1 MTRRL
6 AAIARAAGRALV
18 HPLVTLV
25 DATFGRRLMAR
36 IWMHGVLLFFG
47 VIITILV
54 GRHVMAEVDY
64 ATTLRVYPYLARAVG
79 DRVLATRDD
88 PAALARELD
97 RANRRTPLRLAAFAP
112 DGTPLPGSP
121 VSSTSPAS
129 PASAMAPPTAEE
141 LSWLSP
147 AEPVIWWHR
156 HRMLVAAYQGDQ
168 LAAVVLLVAPAPPSI
183 PWHLAV
189 FLLAALVLAFVFA
202 AGPLAFSI
210 ARPVGRLRRLTQ
222 QLGAG
227 DLSVRAR
234 WRRRDELG
242 DLARSFD
249 AMAEQIQ
256 KLRAAER
263 QLLGDVSHELRT
275 PLSRMRVVLSLAE
288 SAELPRARAYL
299 AEITTDL
306 GELEQLIDDIITS
319 IRLDASPS
327 HWSEAGPPLRKA
339 RHLAASLV
347 DSAADRFRARWER
360 RALEVHTQELDGAS
374 LDGDPALLRRA
385 LDNLLD
391 NARKY
396 SADDTTITLRAERRG
411 DRLHLS
417 VTDRGLGIPDDARA
431 RVFTP
436 FFRVDPS
443 RARSSG
449 GVGLGLAL
457 ARRIVLAHAGA
468 IDFES
473 QPGQGSR
480 FWIDLPLA
488 AARDAPSPAALG

>member
-1 MTRRL
+1 MRPVL
-6 AAIARAAGRALV
+6 RALGA
-18 HPLVTLV
+18 LV
-25 DATFGRRLMAR
+25 DASFGRRLMAR

-47 VIITILV
+47 VIVTILV
-54 GRHVMAEVDY
+54 GRHVLAEVDY
-64 ATTLRVYPYLARAVG
+64 ATTLRVYPYLAHAVG

-88 PAALARELD
+88 PAALARELE
-97 RANRRTPLRLAAFAP
+97 RANRRTPLRLAAFSP
-112 DGTPLPGSP
+112 DGAPLPGALGA
-121 VSSTSPAS
+121 AS
-129 PASAMAPPTAEE
+129 PASSSLAPPTAEE

-156 HRMLVAAYQGDQ
+156 HRMLVAAYQGDR
-168 LAAVVLLVAPAPPSI
+168 LTAVVLLVAPAPPSLS
-183 PWHLAV
+183 WHLVV
-189 FLLAALVLAFVFA
+189 FLGLALLLAFVFA

-222 QLGAG
+222 RLGAG

-256 KLRAAER
+256 RLRAAER

-288 SAELPRARAYL
+288 RAELPRARAYL

-306 GELEQLIDDIITS
+306 GELEQLVDDIITS
-319 IRLDASPS
+319 VRLDAAPA

-339 RHLAASLV
+339 RHPAASLV
-347 DSAADRFRARWER
+347 ESAAERFRARWER
-360 RALEVHTQELDGAS
+360 RALEVHAHALDGAS

-396 SADDTTITLRAERRG
+396 SADDTTIILRAERRG
-411 DRLHLS
+411 DLLHVS
-417 VTDRGLGIPDDARA
+417 VADRGIGIPDDARP

-457 ARRIVLAHAGA
+457 ARRVVLAHGGR

-480 FWIDLPLA
+480 FWIELPLA
-488 AARDAPSPAALG
+488 LADEPAP

>member
-6 AAIARAAGRALV
+6 AARAGAVGRALV
-18 HPLVTLV
+18 HPLASLI
-25 DATFGRRLMAR
+25 DASFGRRLMAR

-47 VIITILV
+47 VIVTILV
-54 GRHVMAEVDY
+54 GRHVLAEVDY

-88 PAALARELD
+88 PAALARELE
-97 RANRRTPLRLAAFAP
+97 RANRRTPLRLGAFSP
-112 DGTPLPGSP
+112 DGARLPGG
-121 VSSTSPAS
+121 
-129 PASAMAPPTAEE
+129 ASASGSPLAPPTAEE

-147 AEPVIWWHR
+147 DEPVIWWHR
-156 HRMLVAAYQGDQ
+156 HRMLVAAYQGDR
-168 LAAVVLLVAPAPPSI
+168 LAAVVLLVAPTPPSL
-183 PWHLAV
+183 PWHVVV
-189 FLLAALVLAFVFA
+189 FLLCALVLAFVFA

-256 KLRAAER
+256 RLRAAER

-288 SAELPRARAYL
+288 RAELPRARAYL

-306 GELEQLIDDIITS
+306 GELEQLVDDIITS
-319 IRLDASPS
+319 VRLDASPA

-339 RHLAASLV
+339 RHPAASLV
-347 DSAADRFRARWER
+347 ESAADRFRARWER
-360 RALEVHTQELDGAS
+360 RALEVHTHALDGAL

-396 SADDTTITLRAERRG
+396 SADDTPITLRAERRG
-411 DRLHLS
+411 DLLHVS

-457 ARRIVLAHAGA
+457 TRRIVLAHDGRL
-468 IDFES
+468 DFES
-473 QPGQGSR
+473 QLGSGSR
-480 FWIDLPLA
+480 FWIELPLA
-488 AARDAPSPAALG
+488 SNEEAQ

>member
-1 MTRRL
+1 VRRRL
-6 AAIARAAGRALV
+6 AAIGRAGARALGA
-18 HPLVTLV
+18 LV

-36 IWMHGVLLFFG
+36 IWMHGVLLFVG
-47 VIITILV
+47 IIITVLV

-64 ATTLRVYPYLARAVG
+64 AHTLRVYPYLARAAG
-79 DRVLATRDD
+79 DRVLAARHD
-88 PAALARELD
+88 PAELARELD
-97 RANRRTPLRLAAFAP
+97 RANRRTPLRLAAFSA
-112 DGTPLPGSP
+112 DGAPLPGAPSSP
-121 VSSTSPAS
+121 LP
-129 PASAMAPPTAEE
+129 PPTAEE

-156 HRMLVAAYQGDQ
+156 HRMLVAAYQGDR
-168 LAAVVLLVAPAPPSI
+168 LAAVVLLVAPTPPTLA
-183 PWHLAV
+183 WHAV
-189 FLLAALVLAFVFA
+189 VLLLCALVLAFIFA

-210 ARPVGRLRRLTQ
+210 ARPLGRLRRLTQ
-222 QLGAG
+222 KLGAG
-227 DLSVRAR
+227 DLTVRAR

-275 PLSRMRVVLSLAE
+275 PLARMRVVLALAE
-288 SAELPRARAYL
+288 GAELPRARSYL

-319 IRLDASPS
+319 VRLDAAPA

-347 DSAADRFRARWER
+347 ESAAERFRARWER
-360 RALEVHTQELDGAS
+360 RALEVHTHSLDGAA

-396 SADDTTITLRAERRG
+396 SDDDTTITLRAERRG
-411 DRLHLS
+411 DLLHVS
-417 VTDRGLGIPDDARA
+417 VTDRGIGIPDDARA

-443 RARSSG
+443 RARASG

-457 ARRIVLAHAGA
+457 ARRIVLSHSGT

-480 FWIDLPLA
+480 FWIELPVTSNEEA
-488 AARDAPSPAALG
+488 Q

>member
-1 MTRRL
+1 MRL
-6 AAIARAAGRALV
+6 LRAAARAAARAFA
-18 HPLVTLV
+18 TLV
-25 DATFGRRLMAR
+25 DATYGRRLMAR
-36 IWMHGVLLFFG
+36 IWMHGVLLFLG
-47 VIITILV
+47 VVFTVLV
-54 GRHVMAEVDY
+54 GRQLMAEVDY
-64 ATTLRVYPYLARAVG
+64 ASTLRVYPYLARAAG
-79 DRVLATRDD
+79 ERVLAARAE

-112 DGTPLPGSP
+112 DGAPYPGLPGAAPSP
-121 VSSTSPAS
+121 L
-129 PASAMAPPTAEE
+129 APPTALE

-147 AEPVIWWHR
+147 AEPVVYWHH
-156 HRMLVAAYQGDQ
+156 HRMLVAAYEGER
-168 LAAVVLLVAPAPPSI
+168 LAAVVLLVAPAPPSLT
-183 PWHLAV
+183 WHLV
-189 FLLAALVLAFVFA
+189 VLLASALVLAFVFA

-210 ARPVGRLRRLTQ
+210 ARPLGRLRALTQ
-222 QLGAG
+222 RLGAG
-227 DLSVRAR
+227 ELSVRAR

-242 DLARSFD
+242 ELARSFD

-275 PLSRMRVVLSLAE
+275 PLSRMRVVLALAE
-288 SAELPRARAYL
+288 GAELPRARAYL

-319 IRLDASPS
+319 VRLDADDATAAAR
-327 HWSEAGPPLRKA
+327 WNEAAPPLRRS
-339 RHLAASLV
+339 RHPAASLV
-347 DSAADRFRARWER
+347 ESAAERFRARWER
-360 RALEVHTQELDGAS
+360 RALEVHLTEIDGAA

-396 SADDTTITLRAERRG
+396 SADDTVITVRAALLASPAGPRLRLE
-411 DRLHLS
+411 
-417 VTDRGLGIPDDARA
+417 VIDRGLGIPDEAKP

-443 RARSSG
+443 RARASG

-457 ARRIVLAHAGA
+457 ARRIVLSHGGT

-473 QPGQGSR
+473 RSGEGSR
-480 FWIDLPLA
+480 FWIELPLA
-488 AARDAPSPAALG
+488 GDE